1 MEFRR
6 ELAAWPAEDVTRLR
20 DIVLGARAGRRSEER
35 ARAVERISTVRAG
48 RMLGALAAF
57 VLLPALQLGASVPDN
72 VPATI
77 VRLDAVRLATV
88 FVAVVAGVLVA
99 GPGMAVVAARPR
111 LMAELRALG

>member
-1 MEFRR
+1 MLERGCRR
-6 ELAAWPAEDVTRLR
+6 AKVRPGLCRLTFAPPQLL
-20 DIVLGARAGRRSEER
+20 VAGFCL
-35 ARAVERISTVRAG
+35 VCGVV
-48 RMLGALAAF
+48 LGALAAF
-57 VLLPALQLGASVPDN
+57 VLLPALQLSASVPDN

-77 VRLDAVRLATV
+77 VTLDPVRLVTV